1 MEVFTLNTRARNT
14 AIGSILI
21 TTLYMGSY
29 GSLAVYL
36 VPVSQAFH
44 VSVGEATLIF
54 TFGSMA
60 SFTSALFLGRM
71 LKKFA
76 VKLLIPLTGILF
88 TALFLSIAF
97 SRSIVVVYVGA
108 LLYGFASGTGGIA
121 FAQTAITW
129 WFVKD
134 RGKLFSYLSIGTALF
149 GLLLVPLIA
158 QMITIYGVRVVAI
171 YQGFLIS
178 GMVILIGLFLLSEHP
193 DTYGLKPIGY
203 MDEQKGYNDVQSGT
217 NLTVN
222 QILRIPAFWLII
234 FSVVIMI
241 IVFTGFINNASAIY
255 QSKGL
260 DAVAAAFCISI
271 YNAGRIVWSPFYG
284 ILVDKFGVRLATIV
298 CGSIGA
304 IILLLA
310 TLLSGFTG
318 AVIIASMIGSLSF
331 AGMLGAVSLP
341 RVFGS
346 KEAGNLIGFSNAAG
360 SVGAMI
366 GAPTAGF
373 IFDATNSYTGFLFFA
388 GIAVPFAVFLMLS
401 GTGKKAVETVKLREA
416 QYSH

>member
-1 MEVFTLNTRARNT
+1 MNTRARNT
-14 AIGSILI
+14 AIGSILV

-36 VPVSQAFH
+36 VPISQAFH
-44 VSVGEATLIF
+44 VSIGVATLFF
-54 TFGSMA
+54 TFGSLA
-60 SFTSALFLGRM
+60 SFTSALFLGRL
-71 LKKFA
+71 LKKFS
-76 VKLLIPLTGILF
+76 VKLLIPLSGIIYTVF
-88 TALFLSIAF
+88 FLSIAF
-97 SRSIVVVYVGA
+97 SESIVFVYAGA
-108 LLYGFASGTGGIA
+108 LLYGFASGAGGIA
-121 FAQTAITW
+121 FAQTNITW
-129 WFVKD
+129 WFIKG

-149 GLLLVPLIA
+149 GLLLVPFIA
-158 QMITIYGVRVVAI
+158 KMIAIYGVRVVAI
-171 YQGFLIS
+171 YHGFLIS
-178 GMVILIGLFLLSEHP
+178 GLVILVGLFMLSEHP

-203 MDEQKGYNDVQSGT
+203 IDEQKESKNLQSGT
-217 NLTVN
+217 TLTVN
-222 QILRIPAFWLII
+222 QILRIPAFWFII

-318 AVIIASMIGSLSF
+318 AVMIASMIGSLSF
-331 AGMLGAVSLP
+331 AGMLGGLSLP
-341 RVFGS
+341 RVFGP
-346 KEAGNLIGFSNAAG
+346 KEAGNLIGYSNAAG

-366 GAPTAGF
+366 GAPIAGF
-373 IFDATNSYTGFLFFA
+373 IFDATHSYTGFLFFA
-388 GIAVPFAVFLMLS
+388 GIAVPFAVFLMLA
-401 GTGKKAVETVKLREA
+401 GTGKKAVDTVRLREA
-416 QYSH
+416 QYSR